1 MQANYRNQTGVIV
14 TAGVTAN
21 SLGVVRGFGRRGIR
35 VIYLDTERGSIARY
49 SKYINQRLKCRSP
62 KEPETELISVL
73 LAFGKQ
79 IDSKMMIIPT
89 GDKEV
94 IVFSKYK
101 KKLEEFYLVPV
112 PSYDIVQNL
121 VNKKRFYKLLAELK
135 VPHPKTYFPENITE
149 LFLMGREIN
158 YPYIIKPAYSSPFQE
173 AFHRK
178 CFLINSSQELDYAVE
193 RLKGKNFQLMIQEII
208 CGKETYEFYT
218 YFNKESEPL
227 AICGWDKIRHYPP
240 DFGSGSFCK
249 SVWRSSAIERGILL
263 LKAIGYYGFAAP
275 ELKKD
280 PRDGKYK
287 LIEINARTI
296 LQNRLSAACGVDI
309 EYIAYLDATGRHIRD
324 SVLPHNNVLWVDDFT
339 DTVSRF
345 MHLKRKEV
353 TIGEIV
359 KLLKDRKLHSVAAW
373 DDPAP
378 LIARTINLSLSALTL
393 LFSNLLRLLRII
405 MRALIA

>member
-1 MQANYRNQTGVIV
+1 
-14 TAGVTAN
+14 
-21 SLGVVRGFGRRGIR
+21 
-35 VIYLDTERGSIARY
+35 
-49 SKYINQRLKCRSP
+49 
-62 KEPETELISVL
+62 
-73 LAFGKQ
+73 
-79 IDSKMMIIPT
+79 
-89 GDKEV
+89 
-94 IVFSKYK
+94 
-101 KKLEEFYLVPV
+101 
-112 PSYDIVQNL
+112 
-121 VNKKRFYKLLAELK
+121 
-135 VPHPKTYFPENITE
+135 
-149 LFLMGREIN
+149 
-158 YPYIIKPAYSSPFQE
+158 
-173 AFHRK
+173 
-178 CFLINSSQELDYAVE
+178 
-193 RLKGKNFQLMIQEII
+193 MIQEII
-208 CGKETYEFYT
+208 RGKETYEFYT

-296 LQNRLSAACGVDI
+296 LQNRLPAACGVDI

-339 DTVSRF
+339 DIVSCF

-405 MRALIA
+405 MVKKMK